1 MMNETVANKK
11 TRSYRG
17 EHYWEKEEPI
27 EVSTN
32 RISLQYFPKA
42 GKLQVSILWPDKET
56 GEKRRGKT
64 VTIDH
69 EDLAL
74 YREVQKLLARVLK
87 EWQ

>member
-11 TRSYRG
+11 TRPYRG
-17 EHYWEKEEPI
+17 ERYWEKEKPV

-42 GKLQVSILWPDKET
+42 GKLQVSILWLDRET
-56 GEKRRGKT
+56 GEKRRGRT

-69 EDLAL
+69 EDISL
-74 YREVQKLLARVLK
+74 YPEVRELLERVLK